1 MLDNIDRK
9 ICALLQENARA
20 SSTEV
25 AQAVS
30 LSVSAANERIRRLAA
45 NGTIRGWHAA
55 LSPEMFS
62 ADLCAFVLIDMDFE
76 GEAEAVA
83 ALTARDEVQ
92 ELHHISGPHSYL
104 MKLRLADTRALQAFL
119 SDVVKPLPAVSRT
132 ESIITLDTA
141 KETPAIAL
149 PEATDA

>member
-1 MLDNIDRK
+1 MLDDIDRK

-45 NGTIRGWHAA
+45 NGAIRGWHAA
-55 LSPEMFS
+55 LAPDLFG
-62 ADLCAFVLIDMDFE
+62 AGLCAFVLIDMDFE
-76 GEAEAVA
+76 GEAETVA

-104 MKLRLADTRALQAFL
+104 MKLRLTDTKALQAFL

-149 PEATDA
+149 PGTADA

>member
-1 MLDNIDRK
+1 MFDSIDRK
-9 ICALLQENARA
+9 ICRILQENARA

-30 LSVSAANERIRRLAA
+30 LSVSAANERVRRLAA
-45 NGTIRGWHAA
+45 SGAIRGWHAI
-55 LSPEMFS
+55 LSPELFD
-62 ADLCAFVLIDMDFE
+62 AGFCAFVLIDMDYE
-76 GEAEAVA
+76 GEDEAVA
-83 ALTARDEVQ
+83 ALSARDEVQ

-104 MKLRLADTRALQAFL
+104 MKLRLADTKGLQAFL

-132 ESIITLDTA
+132 ETLIALDTA

-149 PEATDA
+149 RGASDA